1 MHGGD
6 LQPWLDQWLSGQ
18 SRRWNLRFPAKLE
31 ATYERDTGVERG
43 HTLSLFTIAG
53 CAAYLAW
60 TIAGVLAGDRW
71 PNRLIQAAS
80 IIPAGL
86 LIAFAFNRG
95 LRPLRRETLA
105 SLLIMA
111 SSLGLTALYA
121 TGLWSSAA
129 LSTTGVIIAMLI
141 GAQILQLRFPF
152 AVASTIVMMS
162 GQCLALM
169 QRPPSGGD
177 SVVDYVQALG
187 FAAAIALFANW
198 RQERDAR
205 RTYLV
210 GLKER
215 LGRQELSQHNR
226 ELDDLTRR
234 DPLTGL
240 PNRRAFD
247 AWLATPI
254 DSSAADRLVGLI
266 AIDIDHFKPFND
278 YYGHPA
284 GDQCLRQVADCL
296 RENARGQT
304 DLVARIGG
312 EEFAIML
319 VGAGRND
326 AIQLAHQLRAAVE
339 NLALPHDGAGAGGH
353 VTITAGVANAFV
365 LDKVSLQALAKRA
378 DAALYAAKQAGRNQ
392 VRVAE

>member
-18 SRRWNLRFPAKLE
+18 SRRWHLRFPAKLE
-31 ATYERDTGVERG
+31 ATYERDTGAERG

-60 TIAGVLAGDRW
+60 DV
-71 PNRLIQAAS
+71 
-80 IIPAGL
+80 AGL
-86 LIAFAFNRG
+86 LNGNTWQSRLIHAALVACFGLAMAFTFNRG

-105 SLLIMA
+105 SVLIVA
-111 SSLGLTALYA
+111 SSLSLTTLYA
-121 TGLWSSAA
+121 TGAWSSVA
-129 LSTTGVIIAMLI
+129 LSTTGVIISMLI
-141 GAQILQLRFPF
+141 GAQVLQLRFPF
-152 AVASTIVMMS
+152 AVASIIVMMAA
-162 GQCLALM
+162 QCIALTL
-169 QRPPSGGD
+169 RPPTGGD
-177 SVVDYVQALG
+177 SVVDYVQTLG
-187 FAAAIALFANW
+187 VAAAIALFANW
-198 RQERDAR
+198 RHERDAR

-215 LGRQELSQHNR
+215 LGRQALSQHNR

-247 AWLATPI
+247 AWLRTPI
-254 DSSAADRLVGLI
+254 DGNAADRLVSLI

-278 YYGHPA
+278 HYGHPA

-296 RENARGQT
+296 RENARAQT

-312 EEFAIML
+312 EEFAIIL
-319 VGAGRND
+319 VGTGADD
-326 AIQLAHQLRAAVE
+326 AIQLAHQLRNAVE
-339 NLALPHDGAGAGGH
+339 GLALPHHGPGAGGH
-353 VTITAGVANAFV
+353 VTITAGVASAFV
-365 LDKVSLQALAKRA
+365 LDKVSLHALAQRA
-378 DAALYAAKQAGRNQ
+378 DAALYEAKQAGRNQ
-392 VRVAE
+392 VRVAG